1 MAEFIVEIKTV
12 VPDGTPQ
19 AEVDRRRAAEAV
31 RAAEL
36 TASGN
41 LVRLWRPIGEMRS
54 IGLWVA
60 ADEAALRANVLETL
74 PLSPW
79 MTFDVTAV
87 ASHPNDPAARGR

>member
-1 MAEFIVEIKTV
+1 MAEFIVEITTTI
-12 VPDGTPQ
+12 PEGTPQ
-19 AEVDRRRAAEAV
+19 AEVDRRRTAESA

-36 TASGN
+36 AASGH
-41 LVRLWRPIGEMRS
+41 LVRIWRPIGEMRS

-60 ADEAALRANVLETL
+60 DDEAALRANVLETL

-87 ASHPNDPAARGR
+87 ASHPNDPAARDR

>member
-1 MAEFIVEIKTV
+1 MAEFIVEITTTI
-12 VPDGTPQ
+12 PEGTPQ
-19 AEVDRRRAAEAV
+19 AEVDRRRTAESA

-36 TASGN
+36 ATSGH
-41 LVRLWRPIGEMRS
+41 LVRIWRPIGEMRS

-60 ADEAALRANVLETL
+60 DDEAALRANVLETL

-87 ASHPNDPAARGR
+87 ASHPNDPAARDR